1 MYRAITYGTR
11 ISNYNGSIVQAWY
24 LIYSKPQQERLAY
37 ENLER
42 QGYQSYLP
50 LIRNRRRRRGR
61 YVSAIEPMFPR
72 YLFVNLSDETD
83 NWGPIRS
90 TIGVV
95 NLVRFGMRAAR
106 VPDDL
111 IAMMQARDADGVQI
125 LQPPELRPGDSV
137 RIVEG
142 VLAGY
147 EGIFQAK
154 TGKERVLLLLQL
166 AEDRTARIQVSA
178 KDIEP
183 AEVNWSWT
191 DQDGDD

>member
-1 MYRAITYGTR
+1 M
-11 ISNYNGSIVQAWY
+11 QAWY

-50 LIRNRRRRRGR
+50 LIRNRRRRQGR
-61 YVSAIEPMFPR
+61 YVAIIEPMFPR
-72 YLFVNLSDETD
+72 YLFVHLSDETD

-106 VPDDL
+106 VSDSL
-111 IAMMQARDADGVQI
+111 ISMMQFRDQEGVQA
-125 LQPPELRPGDSV
+125 LQPAELEPGDPV

-142 VLAGY
+142 VMAGY
-147 EGIFQAK
+147 EAVFQAR

-166 AEDRTARIQVSA
+166 AQDRTARIQVSA
-178 KDIEP
+178 NDIEP
-183 AEVNWSWT
+183 VTANWSWT
-191 DQDGDD
+191 DQNRDG